1 MRWWFFLHHSLLSK
15 LCLPKSQFYWFY
27 INNCKFLLSSY
38 TGSLWYFAYAFQI
51 PVSIKIVKIRTYTS
65 SHLSVLPP
73 IEANSE
79 KDETIEED
87 QILHFKLYGGGYFCP
102 FIFSKCFWNYKNFLI
117 TNLNLWLTS
126 SFVLLR
132 LKLSTFSRGVVF
144 LPLASLLL
152 RIKLYKADLQNIIFQ
167 GPRIKF
173 WLPLS

>member
-1 MRWWFFLHHSLLSK
+1 MWPLKFKFSHTVCFDITTHSEMVIFLHHSLLSK

-27 INNCKFLLSSY
+27 INNCKFWLSSY
-38 TGSLWYFAYAFQI
+38 TGSQWYLAYAFQI

-102 FIFSKCFWNYKNFLI
+102 FIFSKCLWNYKKFL
-117 TNLNLWLTS
+117 NYNYKSKYLTY
-126 SFVLLR
+126 
-132 LKLSTFSRGVVF
+132 
-144 LPLASLLL
+144 LLL
-152 RIKLYKADLQNIIFQ
+152 C
-167 GPRIKF
+167 P
-173 WLPLS
+173 S